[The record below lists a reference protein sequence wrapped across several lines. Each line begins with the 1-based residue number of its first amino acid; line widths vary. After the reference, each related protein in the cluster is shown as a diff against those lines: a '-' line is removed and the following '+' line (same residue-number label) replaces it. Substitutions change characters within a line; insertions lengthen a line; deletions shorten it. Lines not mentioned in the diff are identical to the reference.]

1 MISNGSDRGYD
12 HPRQTTLT
20 RMQNLSPAPE
30 IFQLNKYL
38 GGNARGGNVDD
49 QFIADLQTSDSD
61 GTITLTVDAG
71 AGTYAIEYGTQSH
84 PFTVKTRTTADVVI
98 EELLPD
104 PTSAADRIGETV
116 TLRNDSAT
124 PASMIGW
131 MLRDSGGRVWALTSI
146 GTISAGASA
155 TIQRNAMPMSL
166 NNDDPE
172 IIELLDP
179 SGQMVDSF
187 SYQGSQ
193 PNVAIP
199 TLH

>member
-1 MISNGSDRGYD
+1 M
-12 HPRQTTLT
+12 
-20 RMQNLSPAPE
+20 
-30 IFQLNKYL
+30 
-38 GGNARGGNVDD
+38 
-49 QFIADLQTSDSD
+49 
-61 GTITLTVDAG
+61 
-71 AGTYAIEYGTQSH
+71 
-84 PFTVKTRTTADVVI
+84 
-98 EELLPD
+98 PD

-179 SGQMVDSF
+179 SGQVVDSF